1 MSRIII
7 EELSRKEKEILLKA
21 YAYEVDDDGYII
33 NLDGTRVSSQEQ
45 PLHGIHI
52 DNVLLVPGSLEVL
65 DGTAPAVAKY
75 LRETVEPAV

>member
-33 NLDGTRVSSQEQ
+33 NLDGTRVSSQ
-45 PLHGIHI
+45 
-52 DNVLLVPGSLEVL
+52 
-65 DGTAPAVAKY
+65 
-75 LRETVEPAV
+75 